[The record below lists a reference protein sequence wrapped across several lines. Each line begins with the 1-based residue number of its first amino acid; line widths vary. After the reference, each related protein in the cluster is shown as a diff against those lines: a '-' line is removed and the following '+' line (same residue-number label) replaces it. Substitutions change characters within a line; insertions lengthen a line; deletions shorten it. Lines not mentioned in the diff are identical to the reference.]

1 MLLENLVLNQF
12 KNYEFLEADT
22 RANVVCFVGEN
33 GSGKTNLLD
42 AIHYLSLTKSA
53 FSGSDQQSMRHGE
66 DFFSVMGQIRREDHL
81 HKVIC
86 GLRNG
91 EKKLLTVDNNPYDKI
106 SEHVG
111 EFPSV
116 LIAPDDTD
124 LIREGSEER
133 RKFFDNM
140 LSQINKE
147 YLRQLM
153 GYNHVLKQRNALLK
167 QFAESNRIDPV
178 LIEHYDNQLLA
189 LGAEIYQRR
198 KHFLEEFRPVF
209 QERYALIADQKE
221 HTDIIFISDFQQ
233 ADFAKTFR
241 GNLKR
246 DILLQRTTAG
256 IHKDDFEFLID
267 GLSIKKLGSQGQK
280 KSFIIALKLAQFQ
293 IIHQHKGY
301 KPLLLLDD
309 IFDKLDDKRIKHLME
324 MVSGQSFG
332 QIFLTDARPERTIG
346 LFAEINAHPM
356 IYRVENAQLNIIA

>member
-22 RANVVCFVGEN
+22 RAQVVCFVGEN

-53 FSGSDQQSMRHGE
+53 FSSSDQQTIRHGE
-66 DFFSVMGQIRREDHL
+66 EFFSVMGHIEREGHQ

-91 EKKLLTVDNNPYDKI
+91 EKKILTVDKNPYDKI

-147 YLRQLM
+147 YLRKLM
-153 GYNHVLKQRNALLK
+153 SYNHVLKQRNALLK
-167 QFAESNRIDPV
+167 QFAESQRVDSV
-178 LIEHYDNQLLA
+178 LIEHYDNQLLTW
-189 LGAEIYQRR
+189 GREIFETR
-198 KHFLEEFRPVF
+198 KQFLEDFRPVF
-209 QERYALIADQKE
+209 QERYGFIADQKE
-221 HTDIIFISDFQQ
+221 QTDIQYQSHFQDIDFE
-233 ADFAKTFR
+233 KNFR
-241 GNLKR
+241 STLKK
-246 DILLQRTTAG
+246 DILLQRTTMG

-280 KSFIIALKLAQFQ
+280 KSFIIALKLAQFRVIYQ
-293 IIHQHKGY
+293 NKGY

-324 MVSGQSFG
+324 MVSEQSFG

-346 LFAEINAHPM
+346 LFSEINVKPL
-356 IYRVENAQLNIIA
+356 IYRVDSGQLSLIS